1 MNIILVRHGQTDWNL
16 KNKLQ
21 GSTNIDLNETGV
33 LQAKQ
38 TAKNL
43 ANKNIDVIY
52 SSPLNR
58 TLATTNEINKNRN
71 IKVIKDDRLIER
83 GFGNLEGLEGKKVN
97 FKKYWDFSLNACDEN
112 IESMST
118 FFNRIYNFLN
128 DIFIK
133 YKDTP
138 KTILLVTHNGV
149 NLAISSILEG
159 AKKNIFEYNLK
170 TCDYKLFENLTILPK
185 LEDIWKI

>member
-1 MNIILVRHGQTDWNL
+1 MNIILVRHGQTNWNL

-71 IKVIKDDRLIER
+71 IKIIKDIRLIER
-83 GFGNLEGLEGKKVN
+83 SFGNLEGLEGKNVN

-112 IESMST
+112 IESICI
-118 FFNRIYNFLN
+118 FFNRVYDFLN
-128 DIFIK
+128 DIFTK
-133 YKDTP
+133 YQNTS

-159 AKKNIFEYNLK
+159 AKENIFEYNLK

>member
-1 MNIILVRHGQTDWNL
+1 MNIILVRHGQTNWNL

-71 IKVIKDDRLIER
+71 IKIIKDIRLIER
-83 GFGNLEGLEGKKVN
+83 SFGNLEGLEGKNVN

-112 IESMST
+112 IESICI
-118 FFNRIYNFLN
+118 FFNRVYDFLN

-133 YKDTP
+133 YQNTS

-159 AKKNIFEYNLK
+159 AKENIFEYNLK